1 MIRKGRTMQYAFL
14 IYANP
19 EVYAAMTQEER
30 SALLQ
35 EYQAFAQEV
44 RESGIMRGGSQLQP
58 TSTATTLRIRN
69 AEKLITDGPF
79 AETKEQ
85 LAGYFVLQC
94 TDLDE
99 ALALAERM
107 PDVKHGSI
115 EIRPVV
121 ER

>member
-1 MIRKGRTMQYAFL
+1 MQYAFL

-19 EVYAAMTQEER
+19 EAYAAMTQEER

-35 EYQAFAQEV
+35 EYQAFAQDVVE
-44 RESGIMRGGSQLQP
+44 RDIMRGGSQLQP

-69 AEKLITDGPF
+69 AQKLIIDGPF

-94 TDLDE
+94 KDLDE

-107 PDVKHGSI
+107 PDVKHSSI

>member
-1 MIRKGRTMQYAFL
+1 MQYAFL
-14 IYANP
+14 IYANK
-19 EVYAAMTQEER
+19 EAYAAMTQEEYA
-30 SALLQ
+30 ALLQ
-35 EYQAFAQEV
+35 KYQVFAQEV
-44 RESGIMRGGSQLQP
+44 VERGIMRGGSQLQP
-58 TSTATTLRIRN
+58 TNTATTVRVRN
-69 AEKLITDGPF
+69 AQKLITDGPF

-99 ALALAERM
+99 ALALAENM

>member
-1 MIRKGRTMQYAFL
+1 MQYAFL

-44 RESGIMRGGSQLQP
+44 GESGIMRGGSQLQP

-69 AEKLITDGPF
+69 TEKLITDGPF

>member
-1 MIRKGRTMQYAFL
+1 MQYAFL
-14 IYANP
+14 IYANQ
-19 EVYAAMTQEER
+19 EVYAAMTQEEH

-35 EYQAFAQEV
+35 EYQAFIQEV
-44 RESGIMRGGSQLQP
+44 VKRDMMRGGDQLQSP
-58 TSTATTLRIRN
+58 GTATTVRIRN
-69 AEKLITDGPF
+69 AQKLITDGPF

-94 TDLDE
+94 KDLDE

-107 PDVKHGSI
+107 PDAKHGSI

-121 ER
+121 ERQV